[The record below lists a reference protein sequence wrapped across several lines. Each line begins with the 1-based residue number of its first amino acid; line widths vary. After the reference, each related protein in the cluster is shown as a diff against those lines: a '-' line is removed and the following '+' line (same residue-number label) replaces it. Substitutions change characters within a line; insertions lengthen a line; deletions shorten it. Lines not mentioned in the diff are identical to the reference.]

1 VVVVVSVP
9 VVVVVEV
16 VSMQVLHVTGQS
28 AAMATATIGLAHWSA
43 WSRQGSGSGLPL
55 QCAVVVVAV
64 VAEVVVVVEVVQE
77 PQRSGHLSSMI
88 GPSSERSH
96 MPELNAAH

>member
-1 VVVVVSVP
+1 
-9 VVVVVEV
+9 
-16 VSMQVLHVTGQS
+16 
-28 AAMATATIGLAHWSA
+28 
-43 WSRQGSGSGLPL
+43 
-55 QCAVVVVAV
+55 
-64 VAEVVVVVEVVQE
+64 VVVVEVVQE